1 MYNKVGPVL
10 LYYPNGEAKNI
21 YFLPRNWGSIEG
33 KVHTRKGDSLYI
45 HTTPMAKQ
53 KIKIFLPRHWGSIEG
68 KVHTRKGDSLHIHT
82 TPMAK
87 QKIKIFSPRH
97 WGSIEGKVQPLSA
110 MPMTMCGTYKDN
122 FII

>member
-1 MYNKVGPVL
+1 M
-10 LYYPNGEAKNI
+10 
-21 YFLPRNWGSIEG
+21 
-33 KVHTRKGDSLYI
+33 
-45 HTTPMAKQ
+45 
-53 KIKIFLPRHWGSIEG
+53 PRHWGSIEAQHAITTVDIGIGIEG

-110 MPMTMCGTYKDN
+110 MTMTMCGTYKDN